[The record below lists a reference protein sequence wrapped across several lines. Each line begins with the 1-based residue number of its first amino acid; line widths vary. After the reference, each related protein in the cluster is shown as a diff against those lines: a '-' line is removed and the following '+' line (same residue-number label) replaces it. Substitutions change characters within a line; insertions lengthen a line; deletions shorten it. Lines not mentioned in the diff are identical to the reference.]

1 MVVHWLGRGRH
12 ALFQIGHYHIDTRGQ
27 SLGLAGLQ
35 RMRQP
40 VNLRI
45 APRLF
50 EPVIRCQR
58 RYAHHRNII
67 KISKSFEVIGALVQV
82 VWNLRWRGILRAI
95 AHRIHHGLK
104 FGHSGHQ
111 TGTASRPLKG

>member
-1 MVVHWLGRGRH
+1 VVVHWLGLGRH
-12 ALFQIGHYHIDTRGQ
+12 ALFQIGHYHIDTSGQ

-50 EPVIRCQR
+50 ANRSSAANGAMPTIE
-58 RYAHHRNII
+58 
-67 KISKSFEVIGALVQV
+67 IS
-82 VWNLRWRGILRAI
+82 
-95 AHRIHHGLK
+95 LK
-104 FGHSGHQ
+104 
-111 TGTASRPLKG
+111 